1 MSADNTG
8 TGSRRLRLIG
18 GSVVTLAGLALLAFL
33 LVAGVVVWLFGVAL
47 PRHQDTVDDQ
57 SLAAARSF
65 ADHGQQ
71 KLASAVA
78 DGKLTDAEV
87 TAVVGTMWTI
97 ERSADRWAVTTRYP
111 AGSKDVCFRFD
122 IALPL
127 GPGARVT
134 HTELPDCPLIGPHPG
149 AS

>member
-1 MSADNTG
+1 MSAENTG
-8 TGSRRLRLIG
+8 TASRALRLIG
-18 GSVVTLAGLALLAFL
+18 GSVATLAGLALLAFL
-33 LVAGVVVWLFGVAL
+33 LVAGVVVWVFGVAL
-47 PRHQDTVDDQ
+47 PRHQHAIDDE
-57 SLAAARSF
+57 SLAVARGF
-65 ADHGQQ
+65 ADRSQQ
-71 KLASAVA
+71 RLVSAVA
-78 DGKLTDAEV
+78 DGELTDAEV
-87 TAVVGTMWTI
+87 TAVVGTMWTD
-97 ERSADRWAVTTRYP
+97 ERSADRWGVTTRYP